1 MHALNGLHAGR
12 TKHKGSWV
20 NRRAAVAATVVA
32 AAIAAAAAAAAA
44 LFHFIP

>member
-1 MHALNGLHAGR
+1 MHDLNGLHAGR

-20 NRRAAVAATVVA
+20 NRRAAAVAVA
-32 AAIAAAAAAAAA
+32 AAAVAAAAIAAAA

>member
-1 MHALNGLHAGR
+1 MHDLNGLHAGR

-20 NRRAAVAATVVA
+20 NRRAAIAAAAEAAAT
-32 AAIAAAAAAAAA
+32 AAAAAAA